1 MDFKRYFG
9 KIKNKNEK
17 PKQKPETVD
26 ETEDNIAQE
35 QESEITKQVDVN
47 VKKTLNFVDDKKDP
61 HEYIRRYLM
70 ESKYKDWFNRNYPNH
85 TIYDA
90 VGLSMSDYLSM
101 KRELFPESETINEE
115 ESNRKEKLVNTNFKP
130 TTTHETKTSF
140 DEFIDERTLSS
151 HNAFGDK
158 EMKIKILEVSD
169 EIAPLVTKF
178 GDRVKINKI
187 IAVDLNNLAL
197 KKAKKLGA
205 DKIVNIKK
213 GKDFKKLKNLR
224 INKSVVTTGNISAIE
239 KTIKLTSLPGIC
251 FVMGVPKKQGFIK
264 INPRS
269 IDNIIT
275 RN

>member
-26 ETEDNIAQE
+26 ETQDNIAQE
-35 QESEITKQVDVN
+35 QKSEITKQVDVN
-47 VKKTLNFVDDKKDP
+47 IKKTLNFVDGKKDP

-90 VGLSMSDYLSM
+90 VGLSMSDYLNM
-101 KRELFPESETINEE
+101 KRDLFLESETINEE
-115 ESNRKEKLVNTNFKP
+115 ESNGKEKPVNTNFKP

-187 IAVDLNNLAL
+187 IVT
-197 KKAKKLGA
+197 
-205 DKIVNIKK
+205 IKHLQTQQIEE
-213 GKDFKKLKNLR
+213 GEFD
-224 INKSVVTTGNISAIE
+224 IESIE
-239 KTIKLTSLPGIC
+239 KELTEKRHYTSTNRWVPTKDIKNGYVTNSRHTSLI
-251 FVMGVPKKQGFIK
+251 
-264 INPRS
+264 S
-269 IDNIIT
+269 DAAALDYIT
-275 RN
+275 F